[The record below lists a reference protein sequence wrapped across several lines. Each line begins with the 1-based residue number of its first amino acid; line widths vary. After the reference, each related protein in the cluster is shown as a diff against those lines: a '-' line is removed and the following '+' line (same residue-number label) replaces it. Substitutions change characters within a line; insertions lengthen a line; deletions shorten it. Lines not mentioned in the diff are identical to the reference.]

1 MKMESV
7 KNVISARTEE
17 RNKVFSDLQ
26 HLVMICSS
34 WGAKEIAVDVSAA
47 ALMVK
52 LSEKLLRTQVE
63 LTDAENQLCTIRNI
77 VYPSV
82 KGYAMREK
90 SETTEAISLEVAN
103 KFISALSREQQ
114 KESLEQ
120 SQATNCDSQEKVG
133 H

>member
-1 MKMESV
+1 MESV

-26 HLVMICSS
+26 HLVMICSA

>member
-1 MKMESV
+1 MESV

>member
-26 HLVMICSS
+26 HLVMICSA